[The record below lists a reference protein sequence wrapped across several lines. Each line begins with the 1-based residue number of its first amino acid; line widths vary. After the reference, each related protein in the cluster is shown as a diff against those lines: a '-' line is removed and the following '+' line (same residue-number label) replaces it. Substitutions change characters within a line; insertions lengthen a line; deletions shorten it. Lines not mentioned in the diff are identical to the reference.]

1 MPIWNFLDKVRD
13 ENFWVFHNLFIYFKD
28 EDLWKQHD
36 ACELVSSYHGPLPY
50 APVLIDQG
58 SDDKYKDNYLF
69 PQKLI
74 DACANASFPIQLREQ
89 VGYEHGYYLI
99 MTFLEDHF
107 KYHKKEF
114 EHSN

>member
-1 MPIWNFLDKVRD
+1 LQY
-13 ENFWVFHNLFIYFKD
+13 LFIDFKD
-28 EDLWKQHD
+28 EYLWKQYD

-69 PQKLI
+69 PHKLI

-107 KYHKKEF
+107 EYHKKEF